1 MKLIFKIIKV
11 SIFPLFITS
20 TSLNAENFLEIPSNK
35 PDPTLAL
42 ILTQNDKD
50 FLEELHKYPK
60 NTAFFI
66 DGKTEKII
74 ATNNPPKLPTTQEI
88 SRTSPQK
95 VNTTPKT
102 KKLQKLAPHN
112 IPYQMQEEKIDLLR

>member
-50 FLEELHKYPK
+50 FLEELHQWK
-60 NTAFFI
+60 
-66 DGKTEKII
+66 
-74 ATNNPPKLPTTQEI
+74 
-88 SRTSPQK
+88 
-95 VNTTPKT
+95 
-102 KKLQKLAPHN
+102 
-112 IPYQMQEEKIDLLR
+112 MQYF